1 MTTLLIFLGCLAAIV
16 LGAIA
21 VNRARGIKAVY
32 LDAWTPEPGE
42 SVRFD
47 DPAADFY
54 VVGRTGQ
61 AKVMTFARMHRGRA
75 ILTDRR
81 LLVGARPLA
90 SKRHM
95 LTHVILLPGDAS
107 EDLDRLTGG
116 QYRTG
121 YLTFAASPQGMTAE
135 TDGDKP
141 LVRIVPDSTASA
153 AMVEHCRLYTDRV
166 AEFMTLVAGSGSA
179 A

>member
-16 LGAIA
+16 LGAVAI
-21 VNRARGIKAVY
+21 NRARGIKAVY
-32 LDAWTPEPGE
+32 LEAWSPEPGE

-54 VVGRTGQ
+54 VIPRLGQ
-61 AKVMTFARMHRGRA
+61 AKVMSFARMHRGRA

-95 LTHVILLPGDAS
+95 LTHVILLPGSDS
-107 EDLDRLTGG
+107 EDLGRLTAG
-116 QYRTG
+116 QFRTG
-121 YLTFAASPQGMTAE
+121 YQTYAARPEGMTAE
-135 TDGDKP
+135 ADGDKAFI
-141 LVRIVPDSTASA
+141 RIVPDSTASTTTI
-153 AMVEHCRLYTDRV
+153 EHCRLYTDRA
-166 AEFMTLVAGSGSA
+166 AEFMAAAAGSGSA